1 MSNPA
6 NTGTIVGRLA
16 ADPKIITHKNG
27 TSGTVLFTVYAQ
39 DNYVTKSTGQRES
52 VRIDLED
59 FVRDVNN
66 VGVYNYMKKGTLVGI
81 SYKLANSDR
90 VDANGNKVYGM
101 KVVVEQGG
109 IQLLESRTA
118 AANREART
126 GGAVQDQAQDQAQ
139 AQNQGQNMP
148 QPNIQAQAQGQTQP
162 AQQGQAVQNQAVQ
175 NQAVQG
181 QPAQAQAAQAQQGQF
196 HQGDEIPF

>member
-6 NTGTIVGRLA
+6 NSGNVIGRLA
-16 ADPKIITHKNG
+16 ADPKIIAHKNG

-66 VGVYNYMKKGTLVGI
+66 TGVYNYMKKGTLVGI
-81 SYKLANSDR
+81 NYKLANSDR

-126 GGAVQDQAQDQAQ
+126 GGTVQDQAHAQDQQGQ
-139 AQNQGQNMP
+139 AQNMP
-148 QPNIQAQAQGQTQP
+148 QPNIQAQAP
-162 AQQGQAVQNQAVQ
+162 AQQNQAVQ
-175 NQAVQG
+175 T